1 MRKGSQPTS
10 EPGEREEPQVVDAEI
25 VDDAPEPQVPQGDY
39 NEAGVPSFDYVRD
52 RIEGRYGTSVGS
64 TELAAETPEGRSI
77 DEQMAERDRAG
88 KEKLEQIRR
97 AMRGE

>member
-1 MRKGSQPTS
+1 MTEQPEDPALS
-10 EPGEREEPQVVDAEI
+10 
-25 VDDAPEPQVPQGDY
+25 GDY

-52 RIEGRYGTSVGS
+52 KIEGRVATSVGE
-64 TELAAETPEGRSI
+64 TELAEPAATSL

-88 KEKLEQIRR
+88 KDKLEQIRK

>member
-1 MRKGSQPTS
+1 MS

-25 VDDAPEPQVPQGDY
+25 VDAPEPQVPPGDY

-64 TELAAETPEGRSI
+64 TELAGETPEGRSI
-77 DEQMAERDRAG
+77 DEQMAERDKAG